1 MRLPAIALILLASL
15 GFAADAASP
24 PATPA
29 HPTTKAD
36 VEKWYT
42 ALSNWGRWGKTDE
55 VGTYNLITDAKRK
68 AAAAL
73 VKEGLAVSMAH
84 NALTEK
90 APDNPEPFIHK
101 MTYTGAK
108 PNGDWF
114 MDEYSVSFH
123 GLAHTHMDALSHTSY
138 QAKMYNGFSQ
148 LDVVETG
155 AKELGITGFKKGIFT
170 RAILMDI
177 PRLKGLP
184 YLEPGTAIFPEDLE
198 AWEKKAGVKVG
209 SGDLVLIR
217 TGRWARRD
225 AKGAWDTSVVAGLHA
240 SCVPWLKARNVAI
253 AGSDAALDVLPSQV
267 PGVVQP
273 VHQVLLV
280 AMGMPIFDN
289 LDLEQVSAEAA
300 KRNRFAFL
308 VTAAPL
314 AVQGGTGSPLNP
326 IAIF

>member
-15 GFAADAASP
+15 GYAADAPS
-24 PATPA
+24 

-42 ALSNWGRWGKTDE
+42 TLSNWGRWGKTDE

-68 AAAAL
+68 QAAAL
-73 VKEGLAVSMAH
+73 VKEGFAVSMAH
-84 NALTEK
+84 NAITEK

-114 MDEYSVSFH
+114 MDEYTVSFH

-138 QAKMYNGFSQ
+138 QGKMYNGFSQ

-155 AKELGITGFKKGIFT
+155 AKELGITGFKKGVFT
-170 RAILMDI
+170 RAVLMDI

-209 SGDLVLIR
+209 EGDLILIR
-217 TGRWARRD
+217 TGRWARRE
-225 AKGAWDTSVVAGLHA
+225 AKGPWDTSVVAGLHA

-273 VHQVLLV
+273 VHQVILV